1 MKAKEMTLQDLLS
14 GEVIYVTPTFQR
26 SYGEDGGLVGQ
37 MLSAA
42 LSDNAAPCLLGAL
55 VTRDLVGRNG
65 VRKALL
71 IDGNH
76 RLATLLVLLLALR
89 DALRGSGHPDEAARL
104 DADCFLNSGPG
115 APSQFKNLVAR
126 RDRPTFE
133 AGVAG
138 TGFPDPSHPMA
149 LAYAQA
155 ADAFAKLPTDSL
167 PPLAERI
174 PRGFTFV
181 VFALAADDDPYP
193 VFRLFNPGDDP
204 FTRIGR
210 DTYRQFSS
218 DPELMDLIA
227 GGESQEV
234 EFKAH
239 AVVAGKSGRDE
250 GPHGVGTVV
259 RAVAAM
265 LNSAT
270 GGTLLIGV
278 EDDGAICG
286 VEGEYPLADR
296 GKSNWDGYQL
306 CLANMLRARLSARNA
321 FLNYAIER
329 RRAGTHDVC
338 MVRVQPSD
346 EPVYIDKRLVVRT
359 LNQTVEMLGPDLIDY
374 VRRRYPKAK

>member
-1 MKAKEMTLQDLLS
+1 MKAMEMTLQDLLS
-14 GEVIYVTPTFQR
+14 GEVVYVTPTFQR

-42 LSDNAAPCLLGAL
+42 LSDDAAPCLLGAL

-89 DALRGSGHPDEAARL
+89 DALRDGGHPDEAARL
-104 DADCFLNSGPG
+104 DADCFLNSGSG

-155 ADAFAKLPTDSL
+155 ADAFAKLPPDSL
-167 PPLAERI
+167 PPLAKRI
-174 PRGFTFV
+174 PHGFTFV

-286 VEGEYPLADR
+286 VEGEYALADR

-346 EPVYIDKRLVVRT
+346 EPVYIDKRLFVRT

-374 VRRRYPKAK
+374 VRRRYPKAE

>member
-1 MKAKEMTLQDLLS
+1 MRAKEMTVQDLLS
-14 GEVIYVTPTFQR
+14 GEVVYVTPTFQR
-26 SYGEDGGLVGQ
+26 SYGDAGGQVGQ

-42 LSDNAAPCLLGAL
+42 LASEDAPCLLGAL
-55 VTRDLVGRNG
+55 VTRGLAGRNG

-71 IDGNH
+71 IDGNQ
-76 RLATLLVLLLALR
+76 RLATLLILLLALR
-89 DALRGSGHPDEAARL
+89 DALRDRHPDKAAQL
-104 DADCFLNSGPG
+104 DAACFLNAAPG
-115 APSQFKNLVAR
+115 SPSSFKNLVAR

-133 AGVAG
+133 GVVSG
-138 TGFPDPSHPMA
+138 RGFPDPAHPMA
-149 LAYAQA
+149 RAYAQA
-155 ADAFAKLPTDSL
+155 ADAFATLPPDSL
-167 PPLAERI
+167 PPLADRI
-174 PRGFTFV
+174 PRRFTFV

-204 FTRIGR
+204 FTRLGR
-210 DTYRQFSS
+210 DTYRQFST

-239 AVVAGKSGRDE
+239 AVVVGKSGRDE

-286 VEGEYPLADR
+286 VEEEYALADR

-329 RRAGTHDVC
+329 RRAGAHDVC
-338 MVRVQPSD
+338 MIRVQPSG
-346 EPVYIDKRLVVRT
+346 EPVYIDKRLFVRT

-374 VRRRYPKAK
+374 VQRRFPKAE